1 MPVATSESLR
11 HVLHRLR
18 EVQVN
23 LGVDPAGDDSAAR
36 LADEVDSMGL
46 VELVAVLA
54 EDCGVRPEAVEQAVG
69 GRFGTA
75 GELAEALASAGL
87 TFRAVGQAS
96 SLPDSPA
103 RKLPAPRTTCW
114 LSAATLR
121 LPEAVES
128 AEQLDARLGR
138 PAGWLERH
146 AGIRQRHVWAS
157 QDPLTTAAEAGLAS
171 LKNAG
176 LLEEEVGALLVTSEA
191 PPLLAGLAAAL
202 HHRLGLRPQTAALEV
217 GGACTGFLAALWLAR
232 ALVSQVGAVLI
243 VAVEAPSVHLIVEP
257 GDAGETAALFGD
269 AAGAFLVS
277 QRATEGSA
285 IPLVDVGLIIDG
297 AAGSLLRVEGST
309 RMGVRVGME
318 GVPLAARAV
327 ETMARAVREVVRE
340 TGHTL
345 DGLAGVIVHGGNG
358 RMADLVARQLGLAP
372 ERVWSRTAATGN
384 LGSASLLAA
393 WEAHRH
399 DATGPVA
406 WAAVGAGLIAGW
418 ALTGAL
424 G

>member
-1 MPVATSESLR
+1 
-11 HVLHRLR
+11 
-18 EVQVN
+18 
-23 LGVDPAGDDSAAR
+23 
-36 LADEVDSMGL
+36 VDSMGL

-54 EDCGVRPEAVEQAVG
+54 EDCSVRPEAVEQAVG
-69 GRFGTA
+69 GRFGSVV
-75 GELAEALASAGL
+75 ELAEALASAGL
-87 TFRAVGQAS
+87 TFRAAAEEERVGALPVAS
-96 SLPDSPA
+96 GVRGDSLAQGTS
-103 RKLPAPRTTCW
+103 CW

-121 LPEAVES
+121 LPETVES

-157 QDPLTTAAEAGLAS
+157 QDPLASAAEAGLAC
-171 LKNAG
+171 LKTAG

-202 HHRLGLRPQTAALEV
+202 HYRLGLRPQTPALEV

-232 ALVSQVGAVLI
+232 ALVSRVGAVLI
-243 VAVEAPSVHLIVEP
+243 VAVEAPSAYLVVEP

-277 QRATEGSA
+277 GRATDGDA
-285 IPLVDVGLIIDG
+285 LPLVDVGLTIDG
-297 AAGSLLRVEGST
+297 AGGALLRVEIST
-309 RMGVRVGME
+309 RTGVRIDMA
-318 GVPLAARAV
+318 GVQLAARAV
-327 ETMARAVREVVRE
+327 ETMTRAVREVVRE
-340 TGHTL
+340 TRHTL

-358 RMADLVARQLGLAP
+358 RMANLVARQLGLPP
-372 ERVWSRTAATGN
+372 ERVWSRTAFTGN

-399 DATGPVA
+399 EATGPVA
-406 WAAVGAGLIAGW
+406 WAAVGAGLVAGW
-418 ALTGAL
+418 ALTGAP